1 MSKHSVA
8 EAKNNLPKL
17 IARAQ
22 KGEVIV
28 ITRHGEEVAELRA
41 RTPVARPITKEAVEW
56 LAKHRVAGHGKAA
69 GKKPWPNAGELVSA
83 MRDEDWR

>member
-8 EAKNNLPKL
+8 DAKNNLPKL
-17 IARAQ
+17 IDRAL

-28 ITRHGEEVAELRA
+28 ITRHGEEVAELRG
-41 RTPVARPITKEAVEW
+41 RTPVPKPVSKEAVDW
-56 LAKHRVAGHGKAA
+56 LEKNLVVPHGKAA
-69 GKKPWPNAGELVSA
+69 RKKRPNAGELVSA